1 MLACVL
7 AYLLTYYLL
16 TYLLTYS
23 GDARHVLMML
33 SERGPGD
40 IFENSWLHV
49 GKYDH
54 LDAEIS
60 PASPSRAWAQLTHN
74 GIADTRAPRGGGK
87 RCVNCFQAAMANISA
102 DVSADVSASASSD
115 HLSARVSRRISRRVR
130 VCTAGEG
137 FGHPVQSSDHR
148 RAIVLHHAQLV
159 RLITTTQMIS

>member
-1 MLACVL
+1 MTHATYLL
-7 AYLLTYYLL
+7 AYLLTHLL
-16 TYLLTYS
+16 THVLSYS

-40 IFENSWLHV
+40 IFENNWLRV
-49 GKYDH
+49 GTYDQ

-74 GIADTRAPRGGGK
+74 GIADTRATRGGVR
-87 RCVNCFQAAMANISA
+87 RCVNCFQVATA
-102 DVSADVSASASSD
+102 DI
-115 HLSARVSRRISRRVR
+115 SARVSRRISRRVR

-159 RLITTTQMIS
+159 RLITTRYIIS